1 MINKIRFYYKKLIL
15 KKYKNWKDLNNKNK
29 MNKKEEDKIFWYKLK
44 MLKFQIVALI
54 NNNLKKVRLLL
65 RRMLDKLKL
74 LQFIKRSILIEIY
87 KIKINLDINC
97 FIINW
102 IREKKLLNK

>member
-1 MINKIRFYYKKLIL
+1 VKMKKLIL